1 MVKIIAI
8 TTEWTSR
15 GYRHDS
21 LTLKNDVIGKLYF
34 RAHCVCLRPNVHP
47 VEIQEALHQSSGGG
61 SAARGV
67 SGSRMFVLTPQVCV
81 HFSDGAVFT

>member
-15 GYRHDS
+15 GYRHAS

-34 RAHCVCLRPNVHP
+34 RVHCVCLPPHVHP
-47 VEIQEALHQSSGGG
+47 AEIQEAIHQSSGGA
-61 SAARGV
+61 SAVRGV

-81 HFSDGAVFT
+81 HFSDGAVFA